1 MSSMYPLGSI
11 AFEFGGL
18 CRGRETAHGARVFSE
33 QRGATRL
40 VVAACA
46 TGATGGVTAERAI
59 RAICASR
66 FIPQLCREP
75 LFWQQ
80 LLESVDTYLS
90 VLADEAVCALTCA
103 GIIDGQIV
111 GACAGDI
118 SAFLYGPDG
127 PRELTGAADPDA
139 FLGSALAEPV
149 GFGPVPFEGALLL
162 GSASL
167 FRGAAPARIRA
178 AASQAHID
186 DAVAAL
192 GALVREEPGDLVVAM
207 CRPQ

>member
-1 MSSMYPLGSI
+1 MYPSGST
-11 AFEFGGL
+11 AFEIGSL
-18 CRGRETAHGARVFSE
+18 CRGRETAHGARVFTE

-40 VVAACA
+40 LIAASA
-46 TGATGGVTAERAI
+46 TGAAGGVTAERAI

-75 LFWQQ
+75 QFWQQ

-90 VLADEAVCALTCA
+90 LLADEAVCALTCA
-103 GIIDGQIV
+103 GILDGQIV

-127 PRELTGAADPDA
+127 ARELTGAADPDA

-149 GFGPVPFEGALLL
+149 GFGPVPFEGVLLL

-167 FRGAAPARIRA
+167 FHGAAPARIHA
-178 AASQAHID
+178 ATLEAHID
-186 DAVAAL
+186 DAVAGIA
-192 GALVREEPGDLVVAM
+192 ALVHEECGDLVVAM
-207 CRPQ
+207 CRSR